1 MSWCLLSLL
10 RLTASSEGS
19 SYSLMFSATLHL
31 GVICSGNNADALQ
44 CKRYLTDFYR
54 SKEIEFT
61 VPPGAFSFTPPR
73 ARRGN
78 QTLDIPTK
86 NGPSLSPSDAH
97 TGNNLG
103 NNVRQRRFSTA
114 LLFPGRVDGTS
125 SPLLSPSIL
134 LHCSAPSSPIP
145 NYSPSPSHSP
155 CLSPLPSVHTGKA
168 FVFIFPF
175 FFIFWLI
182 GPHQKVLISF
192 FLFSVCWQLF
202 NFFRE
207 RSPSPARSRTPSP
220 AKEVSP
226 PTTSSR
232 NSPVLSGKCCDWIT
246 GWMTSIKELE
256 S

>member
-1 MSWCLLSLL
+1 MHSN
-10 RLTASSEGS
+10 
-19 SYSLMFSATLHL
+19 
-31 GVICSGNNADALQ
+31 VNDIP
-44 CKRYLTDFYR
+44 YLTFYR

-97 TGNNLG
+97 TG

-168 FVFIFPF
+168 FVFIFF
-175 FFIFWLI
+175 FFFYLFWLI
-182 GPHQKVLISF
+182 HPHQKS
-192 FLFSVCWQLF
+192 LFPF
-202 NFFRE
+202 
-207 RSPSPARSRTPSP
+207 
-220 AKEVSP
+220 
-226 PTTSSR
+226 
-232 NSPVLSGKCCDWIT
+232 PVLVMLTAFQLLPGKKSKSSAIT
-246 GWMTSIKELE
+246 YTITCEGSVTSDYLE
-256 S
+256 PQFSRFVR

>member
-1 MSWCLLSLL
+1 
-10 RLTASSEGS
+10 
-19 SYSLMFSATLHL
+19 MFSPTFRL
-31 GVICSGNNADALQ
+31 GAVCSGNNDALQ
-44 CKRYLTDFYR
+44 CKGYLTFR

-97 TGNNLG
+97 TG

-155 CLSPLPSVHTGKA
+155 CLSPLPSVHTGEA
-168 FVFIFPF
+168 FVFVF
-175 FFIFWLI
+175 LI
-182 GPHQKVLISF
+182 HPSLIKKSSFLISF
-192 FLFSVCWQLF
+192 SCSRHIDSFS
-202 NFFRE
+202 
-207 RSPSPARSRTPSP
+207 
-220 AKEVSP
+220 
-226 PTTSSR
+226 TSSGKGV
-232 NSPVLSGKCCDWIT
+232 PVQHDHARHRLPRRCHLRPPRAATLPFCQVTD
-246 GWMTSIKELE
+246 
-256 S
+256 

>member
-1 MSWCLLSLL
+1 MSFVSVAPDGVE
-10 RLTASSEGS
+10 RAVT
-19 SYSLMFSATLHL
+19 SLMFSALTLHL
-31 GVICSGNNADALQ
+31 GIICSGNNDALQ

-125 SPLLSPSIL
+125 SPLLLSPSIL

-155 CLSPLPSVHTGKA
+155 CLSPLPSVHNGKA
-168 FVFIFPF
+168 FVFIYFKF
-175 FFIFWLI
+175 FWLI
-182 GPHQKVLISF
+182 GPHPKVLISF
-192 FLFSVCWQLF
+192 FKCSRYMFDSFST
-202 NFFRE
+202 
-207 RSPSPARSRTPSP
+207 SSG
-220 AKEVSP
+220 KEVQVQ
-226 PTTSSR
+226 R
-232 NSPVLSGKCCDWIT
+232 DHVHHHLRRKCHLRLPRAAILPFCQVNAAT
-246 GWMTSIKELE
+246 E
-256 S
+256 